1 MASRRLAVCK
11 KLFGLQKLYRSN
23 DSSPDLAQT
32 AAFQSVLTCSYVHDI
47 YTNIIGTIIRPPV
60 NDFHPGAVFVQEKKP
75 FPPGIPA
82 KKHTE
87 HSPMGV
93 FRFIIA

>member
-1 MASRRLAVCK
+1 MCRQLLSS
-11 KLFGLQKLYRSN
+11 LFLR
-23 DSSPDLAQT
+23 T
-32 AAFQSVLTCSYVHDI
+32 RYVHDI
-47 YTNIIGTIIRPPV
+47 STNIIGTIIRPPV

-75 FPPGIPA
+75 FSPGIPA